1 MGATITITIV
11 GEHSNVASEN
21 EISSG
26 ITAALS
32 VFSEHNVDPLE
43 CAAANDKLKRDEL
56 LSREEAL
63 LCAIW
68 DMADDKAFRAV
79 TLGWL
84 FRAIDIRLA
93 AADP

>member
-1 MGATITITIV
+1 MEATITIV
-11 GEHSNVASEN
+11 GEHSNVASET

-32 VFSEHNVDPLE
+32 VFSEHHVDPLE

-68 DMADDKAFRAV
+68 NMADDKAFRTV

-93 AADP
+93 VG